1 MLCQVWVC
9 RHVVRVGRKR
19 LLWHSFLIRLNMQK
33 PFIVRTVYALVAFV
47 LIVSILYFAKLLL
60 MPLAMA
66 GVLALV
72 FMPVCDFLERRG
84 MKRVF
89 ASLVCGLI
97 FLAFM
102 SGIIALLMWHVK
114 NISGDL
120 TAIGQNFSD
129 MMGRLQE
136 YLHQKLGLPSP
147 KQQDLLITPPSAGT
161 NNLSRT
167 VTVVMSG
174 LVTVMVTLILILVY
188 MIMLLCQRHRFKEFC
203 LQLAPADT
211 QSQTKMMLLRSV
223 RVVQHYLYGLAVVIV
238 CLWVMYSIGFA
249 IVGIRNAVFFAI
261 LCGLLEIVPFV
272 GNLTGSTLTSL
283 MALSQGGGFSMILG
297 VLGTYALIQFVQFY
311 IISPMVMRAQL
322 NVNPLFTIFILI
334 AGELIWGIPGMILAI
349 PLLGIAKILFDNVK
363 ALQPIAYLIGREKG
377 QPSRTPWLVRVK
389 TWFYRGVV

>member
-1 MLCQVWVC
+1 
-9 RHVVRVGRKR
+9 
-19 LLWHSFLIRLNMQK
+19 MQK
-33 PFIVRTVYALVAFV
+33 PLIVRTVYALAAFV
-47 LIVSILYFAKLLL
+47 LIVGILYFAKLLL
-60 MPLAMA
+60 MPLAIA

-72 FMPVCDFLERRG
+72 FMPVCDLLERKG
-84 MKRVF
+84 INRVF
-89 ASLVCGLI
+89 ASLICGLI
-97 FLAFM
+97 FLLFM

-147 KQQDLLITPPSAGT
+147 RQQDLLMTPPTPGT
-161 NNLSRT
+161 NGLSKT
-167 VTVVMSG
+167 VAVVMGG
-174 LVTVMVTLILILVY
+174 LVNVIITLILILVY
-188 MIMLLCQRHRFKEFC
+188 TIMLLCQRHRFKEFC
-203 LQLAPADT
+203 LQLAPVDT

-238 CLWVMYSIGFA
+238 CLWVMYSVGFA

-283 MALSQGGGFSMILG
+283 MALSQGGGVSMVLG
-297 VLGTYALIQFVQFY
+297 VLGTYALIQFIQFY
-311 IISPMVMRAQL
+311 LISPMVMRAQL

-349 PLLGIAKILFDNVK
+349 PFLGIAKILFDNVK
-363 ALQPIAYLIGREKG
+363 ILQPLGYLIGREKST
-377 QPSRTPWLVRVK
+377 PSRIPWLVRVK
-389 TWFYRGVV
+389 TWFYGGVV